1 MSTTTR
7 YRQTKEYLEGLRA
20 LINGEDDNTMRH
32 PDQAYSPYWQAADL
46 QVIPNESFEHVD
58 AFATH
63 QLLIFTPHAETLSWM
78 LYILRDAFS
87 DYLTPDN
94 KSLIY
99 SQWGV
104 AMKYAQASHREYGA
118 RRMQLALLDAAD
130 LALEAFLE
138 AEQKCRRRK
147 RG

>member
-7 YRQTKEYLEGLRA
+7 YRQTREYLEALRVIIGAEDGQA
-20 LINGEDDNTMRH
+20 LRH
-32 PDQAYSPYWQAADL
+32 PDQAHSAYWQAADL

-78 LYILRDAFS
+78 LYMLRDAFA

-104 AMKYAQASHREYGA
+104 ALKCAQASRREYDAQG
-118 RRMQLALLDAAD
+118 MQSALLDAAD